1 VAVGDADE
9 AVRDWPAAMHSSA
22 AKTISWRVR
31 DGRRVDIADVAWV
44 DGLVGHADGS
54 GIYRFDDTKSSG
66 GADLPA
72 PGGGRITPAEVRLRA
87 TI

>member
-1 VAVGDADE
+1 MAVGDADE

-31 DGRRVDIADVAWV
+31 DWRRVDIADVAWV
-44 DGLVGHADGS
+44 DGLVGHADRS
-54 GIYRFDDTKSSG
+54 GIYGFDDTRSSG

-72 PGGGRITPAEVRLRA
+72 PSGGRITPAEGRLRA